1 MLRQQNVLIDRY
13 IFNLPEQQLILM
25 IGEKI
30 GKIDDVSYNYFFIS
44 HIHIYRYWIGK
55 LQKIVN

>member
-1 MLRQQNVLIDRY
+1 MLRQQNVLIERY
-13 IFNLPEQQLILM
+13 ISNLPEQQLILM
-25 IGEKI
+25 IEEKI

-55 LQKIVN
+55 LQK

>member
-25 IGEKI
+25 IEEKI

-55 LQKIVN
+55 LQK